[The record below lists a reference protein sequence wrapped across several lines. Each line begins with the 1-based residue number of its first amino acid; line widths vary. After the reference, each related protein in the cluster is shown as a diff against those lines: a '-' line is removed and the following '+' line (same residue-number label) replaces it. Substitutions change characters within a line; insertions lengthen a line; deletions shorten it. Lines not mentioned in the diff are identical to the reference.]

1 VRGFAA
7 LRLCVK
13 VKGEQAKAKA
23 QAEEEEVN
31 ILFHYFNNL

>member
-1 VRGFAA
+1 MLKVRGFAA

-23 QAEEEEVN
+23 QAEEVN
-31 ILFHYFNNL
+31 SEQ